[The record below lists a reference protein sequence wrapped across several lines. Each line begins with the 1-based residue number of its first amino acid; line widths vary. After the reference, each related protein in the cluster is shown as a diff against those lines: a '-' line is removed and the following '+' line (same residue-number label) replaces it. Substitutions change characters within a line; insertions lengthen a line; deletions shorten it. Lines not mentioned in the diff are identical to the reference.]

1 MLKTS
6 KPRYT
11 TDELNARLRFV
22 VGLVLVGCLAFSLAA
37 MLFGL
42 LFVYQG
48 ALSSVDA
55 EFFKLLSP
63 VVMFL
68 TGTLSGVMIASGG
81 RADRDGDGIPDDME
95 GTKGSAT
102 STQSPPQPAR
112 WSRLANRG
120 ARSTCTWSATAPCTW
135 AALTSPRATAC

>member
-1 MLKTS
+1 MLKNT

-68 TGTLSGVMIASGG
+68 TGTLSGVMIAQGG
-81 RADRDGDGIPDDME
+81 RPDRNGNGIPDDME
-95 GTKGSAT
+95 GTK
-102 STQSPPQPAR
+102 
-112 WSRLANRG
+112 
-120 ARSTCTWSATAPCTW
+120 
-135 AALTSPRATAC
+135 

>member
-1 MLKTS
+1 MLKTTR
-6 KPRYT
+6 PRYT

-68 TGTLSGVMIASGG
+68 TGTLSGVMIAQGG
-81 RADRDGDGIPDDME
+81 RPDRNGNGIPDYME
-95 GTKGSAT
+95 GDK
-102 STQSPPQPAR
+102 
-112 WSRLANRG
+112 
-120 ARSTCTWSATAPCTW
+120 
-135 AALTSPRATAC
+135 

>member
-1 MLKTS
+1 MLKT

-11 TDELNARLRFV
+11 ADELNVRLRFI
-22 VGLVLVGCLAFSLAA
+22 VGLILAGCLAFALA
-37 MLFGL
+37 MMIYGL

-48 ALSSVDA
+48 SELSAVDS

-81 RADRDGDGIPDDME
+81 KRDRDGDGIPDE
-95 GTKGSAT
+95 
-102 STQSPPQPAR
+102 
-112 WSRLANRG
+112 
-120 ARSTCTWSATAPCTW
+120 
-135 AALTSPRATAC
+135 

>member
-6 KPRYT
+6 RPRYT
-11 TDELNARLRFV
+11 AEQLNVRLRFA
-22 VGLVLVGCLAFSLAA
+22 VGIALVACLSISLAA

-48 ALSSVDA
+48 ELSSVDA
-55 EFFKLLSP
+55 EFFKLLNP
-63 VVMFL
+63 VIMFL

-95 GTKGSAT
+95 GTK
-102 STQSPPQPAR
+102 
-112 WSRLANRG
+112 
-120 ARSTCTWSATAPCTW
+120 
-135 AALTSPRATAC
+135 